1 MEKYILEQLTDIKN
15 KLDKPFPYRDAD
27 KIQEDFCPEFLNL
40 TDEEDSLTGD
50 FNTYCMNI
58 AGTLSYVLAGN
69 ENEIPR
75 HQIHLLEKSFFE
87 RFQQYK
93 FFEDEVGNYKDFF
106 EEYKTFEETRN
117 LLLQAL
123 K

>member
-1 MEKYILEQLTDIKN
+1 MEKYITEQLTKIKN
-15 KLDKPFPYRDAD
+15 KLDKPFPYRDVD
-27 KIQEDFCPEFLNL
+27 KIQKDFCTEFSNL

-69 ENEIPR
+69 TNIIPR
-75 HQIHLLEKSFFE
+75 HQINLLEKSFFE
-87 RFQQYK
+87 HFQQYK
-93 FFEDEVGNYKDFF
+93 FFEDEVGTYKDFF
-106 EEYKTFEETRN
+106 EEYKTFEETRK
-117 LLLQAL
+117 LLLQVV